1 MDGQWIRVVHSWLK
15 LHGARAVESDL
26 GIRSNSAV
34 ECRGHVHGPRE
45 CQVNVI
51 LKIIKRPDLTRL
63 DITFYHYFWFGFGFG
78 LGFCLE
84 MFSYISWGGA
94 GRQWNCATESL
105 PFFSFSLFHIARKTA
120 VRLPFSTKKSQHE
133 IRHGQIPKSW
143 SGLHA
148 GALKSNGLSTTR
160 PFQSGFHYVDMR
172 CDDFLCLERSHS
184 KGGMWLCHSVR
195 LIGDPRWS

>member
-63 DITFYHYFWFGFGFG
+63 DITFYHYFLFGFGFG

-84 MFSYISWGGA
+84 MFSYISWGGQGVSETA
-94 GRQWNCATESL
+94 RPSRSL
-105 PFFSFSLFHIARKTA
+105 SL
-120 VRLPFSTKKSQHE
+120 VSLYSTLHE
-133 IRHGQIPKSW
+133 KQ
-143 SGLHA
+143 L
-148 GALKSNGLSTTR
+148 
-160 PFQSGFHYVDMR
+160 
-172 CDDFLCLERSHS
+172 
-184 KGGMWLCHSVR
+184 
-195 LIGDPRWS
+195 